1 MSALKKATI
10 LASVAT
16 SPLAKR
22 RMLRDLGVPKSTY
35 YRWLRLQQHHQDL
48 EDRPGVS
55 TPPWNRLRSQE
66 ERSILEAAREMPE
79 LSSRQLAA
87 WTTDNLGFAVSEST
101 VYRILRREG
110 LVKSPEMQL
119 KASQ

>member
-35 YRWLRLQQHHQDL
+35 RGRKAHGPVRIFSRSVLQSMTRAAMDSTTAGSGDEL
-48 EDRPGVS
+48 VATETTPRP
-55 TPPWNRLRSQE
+55 TW
-66 ERSILEAAREMPE
+66 M
-79 LSSRQLAA
+79 
-87 WTTDNLGFAVSEST
+87 W
-101 VYRILRREG
+101 
-110 LVKSPEMQL
+110 
-119 KASQ
+119 